1 MNGSVTGTFI
11 LPSGGATGS
20 YSIEMTADLGVIL
33 GKKNMRK
40 LEKLKV
46 SKLKNIRGRNSG

>member
-20 YSIEMTADLGVIL
+20 YSIEMTADLGVIP

-46 SKLKNIRGRNSG
+46 SKLKNIRDRNSG